1 MSLQGDRE
9 RPPCRDPPRACEWR
23 GAGRSF
29 LYAAPMPP
37 RARPLLRAL
46 GLALALVAGCTSGG
60 GADRTTGDP
69 VTEEEAQALA
79 ALLHRNEQRGGAD
92 FVVTAPYG
100 EDALLTLTGSV
111 DFRNDVGRAQA
122 VTSFGDGS
130 AEDTRTL
137 FFTPEDVW
145 VGDVPGLTAALAA
158 AGAPEAAYLR
168 RPVTTGM
175 EDGPPLLV
183 DALTELLLNL
193 SARTADDP
201 RAFLDGGYTWQGQR
215 SIDSRLATLFGMPG
229 GRTVAVAASD
239 DLLTQFVTTL
249 GDAESD
255 VTITLSEHG
264 IRRIDLPAEEET
276 ADATEYRELAA
287 SLGI

>member
-1 MSLQGDRE
+1 
-9 RPPCRDPPRACEWR
+9 
-23 GAGRSF
+23 
-29 LYAAPMPP
+29 MPP
-37 RARPLLRAL
+37 RARPLLLAL
-46 GLALALVAGCTSGG
+46 GLTAALVTGCTSD
-60 GADRTTGDP
+60 GATRTVGDP

-79 ALLHRNEQRGGAD
+79 ALLQRNNEHGGAD

-145 VGDVPGLTAALAA
+145 IGDVPGLTDALTA
-158 AGAPEAAYLR
+158 AGTPGAAYLR
-168 RPVTTGM
+168 RPVTTGTD
-175 EDGPPLLV
+175 DGAPLLV
-183 DALTELLLNL
+183 DAVTELLLNL

-229 GRTVAVAASD
+229 RRTVAVAASD
-239 DLLTQFVTTL
+239 DLLTQFATTL
-249 GDAESD
+249 GDAGLD

-264 IRRIDLPAEEET
+264 TRRIDLPAEEET
-276 ADATEYRELAA
+276 ADATQHPEVAA
-287 SLGI
+287 ALGV

>member
-1 MSLQGDRE
+1 
-9 RPPCRDPPRACEWR
+9 
-23 GAGRSF
+23 
-29 LYAAPMPP
+29 MPP
-37 RARPLLRAL
+37 RARPLLLAL
-46 GLALALVAGCTSGG
+46 GLTAALVTGCTSD
-60 GADRTTGDP
+60 GATRTVGDP

-79 ALLHRNEQRGGAD
+79 ALLQRNNEHGGAD

-137 FFTPEDVW
+137 FFTPGDVW
-145 VGDVPGLTAALAA
+145 VGDVPGLTDVLTA
-158 AGAPEAAYLR
+158 AGTHGGA
-168 RPVTTGM
+168 
-175 EDGPPLLV
+175 PLLV
-183 DALTELLLNL
+183 DAVTELLLNL

-239 DLLTQFVTTL
+239 DLLTQFATTL
-249 GDAESD
+249 GDAGLD

-264 IRRIDLPAEEET
+264 TRRIDLPAEEET
-276 ADATEYRELAA
+276 ADATQHPEVAA
-287 SLGI
+287 ALGV

>member
-1 MSLQGDRE
+1 
-9 RPPCRDPPRACEWR
+9 
-23 GAGRSF
+23 
-29 LYAAPMPP
+29 MPP
-37 RARPLLRAL
+37 RARLLLLAP
-46 GLALALVAGCTSGG
+46 GLALALLAGCTSAG
-60 GADRTTGDP
+60 GADRTAGDP

-79 ALLHRNEQRGGAD
+79 GLLQRNMQHGGAD
-92 FVVTAPYG
+92 FVATAPYG
-100 EDALLTLTGSV
+100 EDSVLTLTGSV

-145 VGDVPGLTAALAA
+145 TGDVPGLTDALAA
-158 AGAPEAAYLR
+158 AGDPEAAYLR
-168 RPVTTGM
+168 RPVTTGTA
-175 EDGPPLLV
+175 DGTPLLV
-183 DALTELLLNL
+183 DAVTGLLLNL

-229 GRTVAVAASD
+229 GRTVAVAASG

-249 GDAESD
+249 GDAEFD

-264 IRRIDLPAEEET
+264 TRRIDLPAEEET
-276 ADATEYRELAA
+276 ADAAQHADVAA
-287 SLGI
+287 ALGM